1 MFENFNR
8 NITFLGEGIYDPN
21 SFIGLW
27 IDDGV
32 WSDTEY
38 WKLEKDLLNI
48 NFHYPKNT
56 PIPRNI
62 LWGVM
67 RITQLMMV
75 SNWNNFTIYKPHELY
90 TLDEDWGVPTIFDR
104 YERFKYVLGILFT
117 DEINLDTHDFGYS
130 LQSN

>member
-27 IDDGV
+27 LDEGV
-32 WSDTEY
+32 WSDIEY
-38 WKLEKDLLNI
+38 WKLEKDLLSI

-75 SNWNNFTIYKPHELY
+75 SNWNNFSIYKQHELY
-90 TLDEDWGVPTIFDR
+90 TLDDEWGVPSIFDR
-104 YERFKYVLGILFT
+104 YERFKYILGILFT
-117 DEINLDTHDFGYS
+117 DEINLDDQDFGYN
-130 LQSN
+130 LKSN

>member
-27 IDDGV
+27 LDEGV
-32 WSDTEY
+32 WSDIEY
-38 WKLEKDLLNI
+38 WKLEKDLLSI

-75 SNWNNFTIYKPHELY
+75 SNWNNFSIYKQHELY
-90 TLDEDWGVPTIFDR
+90 TLDDEWGVPSIFDR
-104 YERFKYVLGILFT
+104 YERFKYILSILFT
-117 DEINLDTHDFGYS
+117 DEINVDDQDFGYN
-130 LQSN
+130 LKSN

>member
-8 NITFLGEGIYDPN
+8 NITYLGEGIYDPN

-27 IDDGV
+27 IDDGL
-32 WSDTEY
+32 WSDLEY
-38 WKLEKDLLNI
+38 WKLEKDLLSI

-67 RITQLMMV
+67 RITQLMIV
-75 SNWNNFTIYKPHELY
+75 SDWDNFSILKEHELY
-90 TLDEDWGVPTIFDR
+90 TLDEDWGIPTIYDR

-117 DEINLDTHDFGYS
+117 DETDLDDINFGYS
-130 LQSN
+130 FKAN

>member
-1 MFENFNR
+1 MFESFNR

-27 IDDGV
+27 IDEGV

-38 WKLEKDLLNI
+38 WKLEKDLLSINVHHPTNI
-48 NFHYPKNT
+48 

-75 SNWNNFTIYKPHELY
+75 SNWNNFSIYKPHELY

-117 DEINLDTHDFGYS
+117 DEINLDTQDFGYS
-130 LQSN
+130 LRSN

>member
-27 IDDGV
+27 IDEGV

-38 WKLEKDLLNI
+38 WKLEKDLLSI
-48 NFHYPKNT
+48 NVHHPTNT

-75 SNWNNFTIYKPHELY
+75 SNWNNFSIYKPHELY

-117 DEINLDTHDFGYS
+117 DEINLDTQDFGYS
-130 LQSN
+130 LRSN

>member
-38 WKLEKDLLNI
+38 WKLEKDLLSI
-48 NFHYPKNT
+48 NFHYPTNT

-75 SNWNNFTIYKPHELY
+75 SNWNNFSIYKPHELY
-90 TLDEDWGVPTIFDR
+90 TLDEDWGKPTIFDR

-117 DEINLDTHDFGYS
+117 DEINLDAQDFGYN
-130 LQSN
+130 LKSN

>member
-27 IDDGV
+27 IDEGV

-38 WKLEKDLLNI
+38 WKLEKDLLSINVHHPTNI
-48 NFHYPKNT
+48 

-75 SNWNNFTIYKPHELY
+75 SNWNNFSIYKPHELY

-117 DEINLDTHDFGYS
+117 DEINLDTQDFGYS
-130 LQSN
+130 LRSN